1 MNNRF
6 VSLLLIIAVLL
17 CCFVGCKKEQETI
30 PEEAKMR
37 AIFELATMDC
47 YYHNVAKF
55 EQKDAE
61 GFLWWKKDA
70 RFWIE
75 YAGIV
80 RLGIDVSKVKIKIEE
95 DKVIISIPPAEV
107 QGCKVDDTTLNE
119 DSFYIDANSAKV
131 DADMQ
136 QAAFDEAQKMMEETA
151 KSDKALLT
159 NAQQRAQD
167 LLEDYVTNIGNA
179 VGKQYTIEWIYLE
192 AEGGLQESSVP
203 EQEYSELSQ

>member
-80 RLGIDVSKVKIKIEE
+80 RLE
-95 DKVIISIPPAEV
+95 
-107 QGCKVDDTTLNE
+107 
-119 DSFYIDANSAKV
+119 
-131 DADMQ
+131 
-136 QAAFDEAQKMMEETA
+136 
-151 KSDKALLT
+151 
-159 NAQQRAQD
+159 
-167 LLEDYVTNIGNA
+167 
-179 VGKQYTIEWIYLE
+179 
-192 AEGGLQESSVP
+192 
-203 EQEYSELSQ
+203 